1 MLLDFEDT
9 ITERVFWKVTY
20 VEEKVQFFFEDLMMH
35 CEDSEVPIHQA
46 DWTFENTEET
56 VQEIVL
62 DFIKSLNA
70 ATFSFEPSGTAVE
83 KIRKD

>member
-1 MLLDFEDT
+1 
-9 ITERVFWKVTY
+9 
-20 VEEKVQFFFEDLMMH
+20 MMH

-62 DFIKSLNA
+62 DFVKSLIV
-70 ATFSFEPSGTAVE
+70 ATFDFKPGGTG
-83 KIRKD
+83 